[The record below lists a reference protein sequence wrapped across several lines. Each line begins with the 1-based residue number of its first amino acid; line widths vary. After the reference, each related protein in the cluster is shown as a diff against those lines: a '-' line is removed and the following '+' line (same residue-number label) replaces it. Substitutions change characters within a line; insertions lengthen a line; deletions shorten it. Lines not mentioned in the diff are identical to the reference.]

1 MTNQTL
7 LDMFRKS
14 MEREHKTVTVLYSG
28 ETFDCFF
35 RKSND
40 NTNQKDTM
48 IMYYYADA
56 PVNVGT
62 LISFR
67 GKTFL
72 VLNKETTENDIYCK
86 SAIIKTTGRI
96 NTHSL
101 SVLDLPV
108 YSESINNANAS
119 VTTHITVIDGNVD
132 LLTED
137 NEISRQ
143 LKVNDLF
150 NEFGRT
156 WKISNLF
163 YIDGICQIV
172 VKVNEDITPVYN
184 YHLEISSFAALNVAP
199 EDTDTIQATAYI
211 NDTEITNAT
220 LIYSSSDTNV
230 ATIDSEGNISYIA
243 DGEVYFTVYWQ
254 EQDITE
260 RTSTVTVLSTPI
272 DDSVNI
278 YVQPLDE
285 ICFDFPETL
294 SYYAMRGGVR
304 DDSIPVYFKI
314 ENINVTNNYNTYL
327 KKITI
332 TDNGNHTIELA
343 VNGSVMRGKTFDL
356 VAYNDEYEVES
367 RQNIK
372 VVSLF

>member
-1 MTNQTL
+1 MNQTL
-7 LDMFRKS
+7 LNMFNKS
-14 MEREHKTVTVLYSG
+14 MEREHQTVIVHYTG

-86 SAIIKTTGRI
+86 SAIIKTTGKI

-119 VTTHITVIDGNVD
+119 VTTHIAVIDGNVD

-163 YIDGICQIV
+163 YVDGICQIV
-172 VKVNEDITPVYN
+172 VEVNEDIAPIYN
-184 YHLEISSFAALNVAP
+184 YHLELTSLSTLNVAP
-199 EDTDTIQATAYI
+199 EDTDTIQATVYI

-220 LIYSSSDTNV
+220 VIYGSSDTNV

-243 DGEVYFTVYWQ
+243 DGEVYFTVCWQ
-254 EQDITE
+254 EQNITE

-272 DDSVNI
+272 DESVTI

-304 DDSIPVYFKI
+304 DDSIPVSFKI

-343 VNGSVMRGKTFDL
+343 VNGSVMMGKKFDL
-356 VAYNDEYEVES
+356 VAYNDEYEVEN